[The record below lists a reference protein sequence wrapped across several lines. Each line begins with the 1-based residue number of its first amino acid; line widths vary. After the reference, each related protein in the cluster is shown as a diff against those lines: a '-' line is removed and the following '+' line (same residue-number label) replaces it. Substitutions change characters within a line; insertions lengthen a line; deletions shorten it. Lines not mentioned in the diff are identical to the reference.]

1 MSVATQLAPVRVAP
15 SLTIAGASSFGTNEI
30 SFGRYLIRLARTDE
44 EIEAALRLR
53 FEVFNLELGKGFPFS
68 FRTGL
73 DLDEFDSHS
82 EHVILVERI
91 QRRVIGTYRL
101 RTYETAKTSQG
112 FYLSREFDL
121 SALPSEVLTNAIEVE
136 RTCIA
141 KAHRNSRAHLALLVS
156 LTQCLALHKK
166 RYALG
171 CLQLATQDPVEAG
184 IIFDQASCNG
194 HVHTEFRLKPK
205 TGFKC
210 LWYRMPETMRG
221 ESFVPGWLKVPLRFG
236 ARLCGPP
243 AINREFRTID
253 FPFVL
258 DLEEVKR
265 KDAG

>member
-1 MSVATQLAPVRVAP
+1 MSFATQIASARVAP
-15 SLTIAGASSFGTNEI
+15 TLTVAGASSFGTREI
-30 SFGRYLIRLARTDE
+30 TFGRYLIRIARSDE

-53 FEVFNLELGKGFPFS
+53 FEVFNLELGRGLPFS

-73 DLDEFDSHS
+73 DLDEFDSDS

-141 KAHRNSRAHLALLVS
+141 KAHRNSRAHLALLES
-156 LTQCLALHKK
+156 LTQCLTLYKK

-171 CLQLATQDPVEAG
+171 CLQLATQD
-184 IIFDQASCNG
+184 
-194 HVHTEFRLKPK
+194 
-205 TGFKC
+205 
-210 LWYRMPETMRG
+210 
-221 ESFVPGWLKVPLRFG
+221 
-236 ARLCGPP
+236 
-243 AINREFRTID
+243 
-253 FPFVL
+253 
-258 DLEEVKR
+258 R
-265 KDAG
+265 KSVV